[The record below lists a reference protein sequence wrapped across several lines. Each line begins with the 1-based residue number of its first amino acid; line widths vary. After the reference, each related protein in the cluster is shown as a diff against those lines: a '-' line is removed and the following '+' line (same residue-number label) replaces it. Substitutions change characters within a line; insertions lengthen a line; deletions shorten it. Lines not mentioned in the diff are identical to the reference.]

1 MAVKVLL
8 LENVDKLGKIGDEA
22 NVSEGYARNF
32 LIPKGLGILLETR
45 HKGRKASQAN
55 TCILRQL
62 ELKKARAQ
70 VEYEREVADAQL
82 RADEISAQSL
92 TIAVQAQDDGKLFG
106 SVGAQQIVSALKEL
120 GLEVDRR
127 KVALPEPIREVG
139 MSNVDIH
146 LHPEVTATV
155 KVWVVKLDV

>member
-8 LENVDKLGKIGDEA
+8 LENVEKLGKIGDEA

-45 HKGRKASQAN
+45 HKGKKGSQAN
-55 TCILRQL
+55 TGILRQL
-62 ELKKARAQ
+62 ERKKARAQ

-82 RADEISAQSL
+82 RANEISAQSL